1 MASDC
6 LVRCFCCCLC
16 REREKNTPRIA
27 FRFPWRTSSAWTP
40 STLTPSSRRQA
51 RHALMLSICRKNGHY
66 WRSCALNYREQAEIW
81 GTHAHKPEPSPLA
94 TCPYRRLKC
103 ILYRVL
109 CSLHTSTAL
118 MRMNCSYQYTTA
130 ELTTL
135 HYMTSHIS
143 FKNPNGAEKSP
154 NDPGGSSISALTYIP
169 WSLGFHPR

>member
-1 MASDC
+1 MAQIVLFNQQPIALLLQWSYLGIASDC

-66 WRSCALNYREQAEIW
+66 WRSCALNYREQAGIW

-94 TCPYRRLKC
+94 TCPYRKLKC
-103 ILYRVL
+103 ILL
-109 CSLHTSTAL
+109 QGSLFLAYLNSLDAH
-118 MRMNCSYQYTTA
+118 
-130 ELTTL
+130 ELYL
-135 HYMTSHIS
+135 VIIS
-143 FKNPNGAEKSP
+143 ILLQS
-154 NDPGGSSISALTYIP
+154 
-169 WSLGFHPR
+169 